1 MRVQEFTKEEYD
13 CPVCGKR
20 HVVVRKRHTVSEYV
34 KNTKVV
40 YGKQAYYCEGENT
53 EFIPDQLAD
62 KNAMELRECYRR
74 KAGLLTASEIREI
87 RDMYGV
93 TQKEYSRLLGVGEA
107 TIQRY
112 ETKAIQDATYDMV
125 MRATREYPHH
135 CLEMLEKNR
144 SSFDEKRYREIRNG
158 IITKLK
164 EAGANC
170 FMGTI
175 IRTRYAEYDVPEERN
190 GYCCLDIVKI
200 KNILIYL
207 AEKIGYLYKPKA
219 MKLLWYIDELSFKHC
234 GKAMTGL
241 VYVRRSF
248 GILPVAHHEI
258 LCLEGLKVTE
268 KEHDDYTAYRIE
280 AARTL
285 EAGVFAKEEQAVI
298 LRVLHKFCTFS
309 TKELAQYMREETAYR
324 ETEENTRI
332 PFCKALEIRD
342 F

>member
-1 MRVQEFTKEEYD
+1 MRAQKFTKEDYD

-20 HVVVRKRHTVSEYV
+20 HVVVRRQYTVSEYV
-34 KNTKVV
+34 KNTEVV
-40 YGKQAYYCEGENT
+40 YGKQVYYCEEENT
-53 EFIPDQLAD
+53 EFVTEQLAD
-62 KNAMELRECYRR
+62 KNEMELRECYRK

-125 MRATREYPHH
+125 MRATREHPWHS
-135 CLEMLEKNR
+135 LEMIEKNR

-158 IITKLK
+158 IIAKMK
-164 EAGANC
+164 EADANC
-170 FMGTI
+170 FTHKI
-175 IRTRYAEYDVPEERN
+175 IRNRYAEYDVPEERN
-190 GYCCLDIVKI
+190 GYCCLDLVKI

-219 MKLLWYIDELSFKHC
+219 MKLLWYIDELSFKDC

-241 VYVRRSF
+241 VYVRKSF
-248 GILPVAHHEI
+248 GLLPVAHHEI
-258 LCLEGLKVTE
+258 LCLAGLKVTE

-280 AARTL
+280 AAQTL
-285 EAGVFAKEEQAVI
+285 EEGVFDEEEQTVI
-298 LRVLHKFCTFS
+298 LRVLRKFCTYS
-309 TKELAQYMREETAYR
+309 TKELAQYMREETAYQ
-324 ETEENTRI
+324 ETKENMLI
-332 PFCKALEIRD
+332 PFSKDFEIRD